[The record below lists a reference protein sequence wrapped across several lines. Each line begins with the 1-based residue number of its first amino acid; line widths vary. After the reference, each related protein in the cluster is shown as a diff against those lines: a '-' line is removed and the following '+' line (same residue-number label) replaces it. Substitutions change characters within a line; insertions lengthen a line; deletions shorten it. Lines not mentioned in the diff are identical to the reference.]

1 MTSGTGEICP
11 VPLAKL
17 LIPSNTAHPSPPGLS
32 WPPPYCGLGSGAAH
46 ASLDLIGHIDPQVGV
61 GCVKPAGL
69 LLLLLLGMLSEGGDR
84 ATILFKHEG
93 CDRGWDFHFTFVFGF
108 LLDKGV
114 AVCVACS
121 IALKR
126 TQIEP
131 FVVEETHVYMHVCTA
146 LALRPL
152 PFKGLGLSP
161 NIHQTTQPLLQ
172 ALPVYFSTAPS
183 SKPSIKT
190 ERTPRTLWSYHKKKL
205 GVLLLHTEL

>member
-1 MTSGTGEICP
+1 
-11 VPLAKL
+11 
-17 LIPSNTAHPSPPGLS
+17 
-32 WPPPYCGLGSGAAH
+32 
-46 ASLDLIGHIDPQVGV
+46 
-61 GCVKPAGL
+61 
-69 LLLLLLGMLSEGGDR
+69 MLSEGGDR

-152 PFKGLGLSP
+152 PFKGLGSKPKYPSDNTALAAGTPSVFQ
-161 NIHQTTQPLLQ
+161 HCSLLQ
-172 ALPVYFSTAPS
+172 ALYQD
-183 SKPSIKT
+183 
-190 ERTPRTLWSYHKKKL
+190 
-205 GVLLLHTEL
+205 